1 MLLVSALETYPAV
14 TPAALLEQ
22 GTQGIVVLTG
32 GNYTGPEYG
41 KVAPGSDALPRLH
54 YAVFLH
60 RHTGLPIVISGG
72 VPNDGRG
79 ISLARAMADSLR
91 DEYGITGVILEE
103 QARTTADHARFL
115 PAILDAQGIKRV
127 AIVSHA
133 WHLPRAIAVFRG
145 AGIDATA
152 APTQFTFG
160 RNNESWLQLVLPSPA
175 AMGLVYTALHEWA
188 GRVWYEIRYD

>member
-22 GTQGIVVLTG
+22 EAQAIVVLTG

-41 KVAPGSDALPRLH
+41 RVAPGGDALPRLH

-60 RHTGLPIVISGG
+60 RQTGLPIVISGG
-72 VPNDGRG
+72 IPDDGRG

-91 DEYGITGVILEE
+91 QEYGITGVILEE

-145 AGIDATA
+145 AGMDVIA
-152 APTQFTFG
+152 APTQFILG
-160 RNNESWLQLVLPSPA
+160 RNNESWLTLFLPSPA
-175 AMGLVYTALHEWA
+175 AMGLLYIALHEWV